1 MPTAAI
7 TSSIEVASK
16 PLSSTEASATSR
28 ICSLVSAPLCG
39 VSCICRTSCGY
50 CASVTARAL
59 EFMVLKT
66 NDWGL
71 DVASA
76 MRPFASRF
84 SLSGPARRTLPRVHL
99 KTSLAEP
106 LEWPPNLA
114 ARNVL
119 KIRQP
124 RRPIPCTASL
134 LDRRTQIPHFLHQR
148 HSCRTPTQGAKHR
161 GETSKIPGA
170 AAATWRRPVPHRW
183 RIGDDAYLSRRL
195 GASSFRSFRP
205 PQRPDRTHAASRL
218 FRPLCFY
225 GDRSR
230 GRLHPGK
237 PDLARQF

>member
-7 TSSIEVASK
+7 TSSIEVAAK

-28 ICSLVSAPLCG
+28 IRSLVSAPLRG
-39 VSCICRTSCGY
+39 VSCISL
-50 CASVTARAL
+50 AL
-59 EFMVLKT
+59 L
-66 NDWGL
+66 
-71 DVASA
+71 
-76 MRPFASRF
+76 
-84 SLSGPARRTLPRVHL
+84 PARRNVPRVHL

-114 ARNVL
+114 ARKVL
-119 KIRQP
+119 KFG
-124 RRPIPCTASL
+124 SL
-134 LDRRTQIPHFLHQR
+134 GARCPVPQVFWIVARKSRIFSANGTRAD
-148 HSCRTPTQGAKHR
+148 TPTQGAKHR

-170 AAATWRRPVPHRW
+170 AAATWRRSVPHRW

-205 PQRPDRTHAASRL
+205 PQRPDRTHGASSL